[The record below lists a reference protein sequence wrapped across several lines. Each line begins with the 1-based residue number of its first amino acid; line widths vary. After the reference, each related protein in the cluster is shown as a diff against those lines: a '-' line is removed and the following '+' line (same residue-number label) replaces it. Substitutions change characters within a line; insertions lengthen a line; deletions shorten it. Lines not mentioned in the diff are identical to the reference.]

1 MGSGKYSPVTS
12 ADKSAVKNAINHSI
26 KLSAIALLGLFIT
39 ACDED
44 SQPASTP
51 AGHSVMEKAPQQI
64 TPSSGQQR
72 LWYKQPATDWMT
84 QALPI
89 GNGFMGAMLFG
100 GVSEDRI
107 QFNEQ
112 SLWAGGPGSSDS
124 YNSGNRKDAH
134 KALPAIRELVT
145 NGEFDKANQLAKQEL
160 TGIISKEEKN
170 SKGHSFGDFG
180 SYQAFADVYVSQEST
195 NTDSQANNIKD
206 YSRSL
211 DLETGVASVKYVDG
225 QINHQRQY
233 FANYPSRVMAFHY
246 ENDAPSGVNYKVRFE
261 SLHPV
266 KVTNESNTLVL
277 SGAVADNGMEMEAR
291 LEIRVQD
298 GELNIKDGQA
308 HITNAKAFTLVLT
321 SATDYQDI
329 APEYKGNDY
338 TKFNQQTL
346 ASVAD
351 KKYPQLLAEHI
362 RDYQSL
368 FSRVSLTLDNGAT
381 EKEGQSQSEIATDQ
395 RIINYSKSPEDVNLE
410 ALFFQYGRYLLI
422 SSSRPGSLPANL
434 QGKWNDSLKPAWA
447 SDYHFN
453 INAQMI
459 YWPAEVTNLAE
470 THEPFLEYTQSL
482 VKPGQVS
489 ANAFFGV
496 NGWVV
501 NTMNNIFGYTAT
513 GWGFP
518 WGYFPAGAAWVSQH
532 QWQHYDFNGDLSYL
546 NDGALN
552 TMEQAALFWLE
563 YLQENEQGQLISIPS
578 YSPEHGGIS
587 GGASMDHQIVFNL
600 FTNYLNACQ
609 IETTKCTLTTRVK
622 AAKAKLLPPQIG
634 KWGQLQEWAED
645 LDDPDNK
652 HRHVS
657 HMFAIYPGNQIGRLS
672 TPKLAE
678 AAKVSLNAR
687 GDDGTGWS
695 LGWKMNLWARLADGN
710 RAHKLL
716 QRTMRVVGFKEE
728 NSTGVHVNGHGQYDS
743 GVYHNFLSAHPPFQL
758 DGNMGATAGIA
769 EMLLQSHD
777 KAIELLP
784 ALPDAWANGEITG
797 LRARGGFEI
806 DLAWHKGQLTTV
818 DIRKTGHTVT
828 GKTIKLKYGSKEIT
842 FSDDAN
848 LALQLNGE
856 LNKR

>member
-1 MGSGKYSPVTS
+1 MKTGKLNPVKSSIKVSIFTLLSVFLSACSEEPQSNSDIANQSLTEHSSPLIKASSGK
-12 ADKSAVKNAINHSI
+12 
-26 KLSAIALLGLFIT
+26 
-39 ACDED
+39 
-44 SQPASTP
+44 
-51 AGHSVMEKAPQQI
+51 
-64 TPSSGQQR
+64 QR
-72 LWYKQPATDWMT
+72 LWYKQPANDWMS

-89 GNGFMGAMLFG
+89 GNGYMGAMLFG

-134 KALPAIRELVT
+134 KALPEIRELVRS
-145 NGEFDKANQLAKQEL
+145 GKFEQAHQLAKTEL
-160 TGIISKEEKN
+160 TGQISKEEKTAD
-170 SKGHSFGDFG
+170 SHTFGDFG

-195 NTDSQANNIKD
+195 GKDNIKD

-211 DLETGVASVKYVDG
+211 DLETGVASVKYVQG
-225 QINHQRQY
+225 QINHKRQY

-246 ENDAPSGVNYKVRFE
+246 QNDAPTGVDYNVRLE

-266 KVTNESNTLVL
+266 QVTSDSNTLIL
-277 SGAVADNGMEMEAR
+277 SGAVADNDMEMEAR

-308 HITNAKAFTLVLT
+308 YIRSAKAFTLVLT
-321 SATDYQDI
+321 AATDYQDI
-329 APEYKGNDY
+329 APEYNGNDY
-338 TKFNQQTL
+338 SKFNKQTL
-346 ASVAD
+346 AAVKD
-351 KKYPQLLAEHI
+351 KSYPQLLTEHI
-362 RDYQSL
+362 SDYQSL
-368 FSRVSLTLDNGAT
+368 FNRVSLTLENGIT
-381 EKEGQSQSEIATDQ
+381 ENTAQSLDEIATDQ
-395 RIINYSKSPEDVNLE
+395 RILNYSKSPDDVNLE

-434 QGKWNDSLKPAWA
+434 QGKWNDSLAPAWA

-489 ANAFFGV
+489 AKSFFGV

-532 QWQHYDFNGDLSYL
+532 QWQHYDFNGDLTYL
-546 NDGALN
+546 NDGALY

-609 IETTKCTLTTRVK
+609 IETTKCTLTSRVEI
-622 AAKAKLLPPQIG
+622 AKAKLMPPQIG

-645 LDDPDNK
+645 LDNPKSK

-695 LGWKMNLWARLADGN
+695 LGWKMNLWARLADGD

-716 QRTMRVVGFKEE
+716 QRTMRSVNFKRK
-728 NSTGVHVNGHGQYDS
+728 TTGHGQYAS
-743 GVYHNFLSAHPPFQL
+743 GVYHNLLSAHPPFQL

-777 KAIELLP
+777 DAIELLP
-784 ALPDAWANGEITG
+784 ALPNAWPNGEIKG

-806 DLAWHKGQLTTV
+806 DLAWQQGKLTQAN
-818 DIRKTGHTVT
+818 IRKTGLKVT
-828 GKTIKLKYGSKEIT
+828 ENNIKVKYGSKEISV
-842 FSDDAN
+842 SDDAS
-848 LALQLNGE
+848 LALSLNGE
-856 LNKR
+856 LEKQ